1 MAAADFMAFIIILYE
16 IKEAYFPHS
25 FFNYTPIC
33 RLHITLIYI
42 SLDCSVWLTVSFTFD
57 RFVAICY
64 QSLRTKYCTT
74 KTALKV
80 TTAVILL
87 SILENIP
94 VYFAF
99 EPREIINNVPWSCYV
114 KSSFYTSPNWV
125 AFLWVETVLTPFAPF
140 VLILLFNSLTI
151 NKIILANRVR
161 SKLRGENRETC
172 QTDHETENRK
182 KSIILLVAI
191 SGNFIFLWM
200 VNFVCFICVQFTD
213 TQFLE
218 ADHGNLFPIA
228 EKSGYMLRCLS
239 TCTNTFIYA
248 VSQRHFRE
256 ELKHVISRP
265 LVIIITIFKR
275 WRHV

>member
-1 MAAADFMAFIIILYE
+1 MAFIAILYE
-16 IKEAYFPHS
+16 IKEAHFPHS

-33 RLHITLIYI
+33 RLHLTLIYI

-99 EPREIINNVPWSCYV
+99 EPRVIINNVPWFCYV
-114 KSSFYTSPNWV
+114 KSSFYTSPAWV
-125 AFLWVETVLTPFAPF
+125 VFLWVETALTPFAPY
-140 VLILLFNSLTI
+140 VLIILLNSLTI
-151 NKIILANRVR
+151 KNIIQANRVR
-161 SKLRGENRETC
+161 SKFRANNKESCQNDQEADNR
-172 QTDHETENRK
+172 R
-182 KSIILLVAI
+182 KSIVLLIAI
-191 SGNFIFLWM
+191 SANFIFLWM
-200 VNFVCFICVQFTD
+200 VNLVCFICVQFTD
-213 TQFLE
+213 TQFW
-218 ADHGNLFPIA
+218 ASDSTDAFTIA
-228 EKSGYMLRCLS
+228 EKCGYMLRCLS

-248 VSQRHFRE
+248 VSQKHFRE
-256 ELKHVISRP
+256 ELKNM
-265 LVIIITIFKR
+265 FKR
-275 WRHV
+275 PCFIIGNLFKRCMVA